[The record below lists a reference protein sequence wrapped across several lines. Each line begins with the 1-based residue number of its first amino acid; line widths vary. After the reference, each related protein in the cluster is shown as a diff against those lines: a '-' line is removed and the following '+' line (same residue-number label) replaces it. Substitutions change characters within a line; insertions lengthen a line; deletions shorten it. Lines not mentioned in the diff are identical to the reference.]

1 MRGHHVPGSVSLM
14 PRVVQGRGA
23 GVIVV
28 VAGLV
33 CGHLLAQDTPPVS
46 ISPSNATIVVGE
58 TRSFRAV
65 DKNERMLHDVHWTA
79 SEPAVLDLA
88 PDDEVEITA
97 KQVGRCTVT
106 AHASQGFADAH
117 GEVVGGAALPQGTV
131 KWSAADL
138 PACHTSKIFPAVPS
152 PNGPDVFEHS
162 ACSDGT
168 YVRAFTSEGILR
180 WRRKIGSTT
189 SGPVP
194 SRETACPTGLHK
206 HPCPLYLRLNLCRQK
221 RDAVRDR
228 LKARHL
234 SAAAGS
240 SESLW
245 TVEEE
250 GAQCKL
256 WFADSQVTRKRKT
269 LTTE

>member
-1 MRGHHVPGSVSLM
+1 MHRDRPCQPGVCRCPWGSRWRRCAAAGHSQVEC
-14 PRVVQGRGA
+14 
-23 GVIVV
+23 
-28 VAGLV
+28 
-33 CGHLLAQDTPPVS
+33 CG
-46 ISPSNATIVVGE
+46 
-58 TRSFRAV
+58 
-65 DKNERMLHDVHWTA
+65 
-79 SEPAVLDLA
+79 
-88 PDDEVEITA
+88 
-97 KQVGRCTVT
+97 
-106 AHASQGFADAH
+106 
-117 GEVVGGAALPQGTV
+117 
-131 KWSAADL
+131 L

>member
-131 KWSAADL
+131 KWSAADFPHATPPRSFL
-138 PACHTSKIFPAVPS
+138 RCHRPTDPMFSSTAPAPTAPMCGLSPPRASCVGAGRLVPRPAAPS
-152 PNGPDVFEHS
+152 PRGKPLAPPASINTHAPSICDSIS
-162 ACSDGT
+162 AGRKGT
-168 YVRAFTSEGILR
+168 LSVTGSRRTISPLPLDRRRACGRS
-180 WRRKIGSTT
+180 
-189 SGPVP
+189 
-194 SRETACPTGLHK
+194 
-206 HPCPLYLRLNLCRQK
+206 
-221 RDAVRDR
+221 
-228 LKARHL
+228 
-234 SAAAGS
+234 
-240 SESLW
+240 
-245 TVEEE
+245 
-250 GAQCKL
+250 
-256 WFADSQVTRKRKT
+256 RKRERSASSGSLIPK
-269 LTTE
+269 

>member
-97 KQVGRCTVT
+97 KQVGRCTLT
-106 AHASQGFADAH
+106 AHTSQGPW
-117 GEVVGGAALPQGTV
+117 G
-131 KWSAADL
+131 S
-138 PACHTSKIFPAVPS
+138 
-152 PNGPDVFEHS
+152 
-162 ACSDGT
+162 
-168 YVRAFTSEGILR
+168 R
-180 WRRKIGSTT
+180 WR
-189 SGPVP
+189 
-194 SRETACPTGLHK
+194 C
-206 HPCPLYLRLNLCRQK
+206 
-221 RDAVRDR
+221 
-228 LKARHL
+228 
-234 SAAAGS
+234 AAAGH
-240 SESLW
+240 
-245 TVEEE
+245 
-250 GAQCKL
+250 
-256 WFADSQVTRKRKT
+256 SQVECCGPSRMPHLQDLSCGAIAQRTRCFRAQR
-269 LTTE
+269 LLRRHLCAGFHLRGHPALAQEDWFHDQRPRPLEGNRLPHRPP